1 MKIPSWCVLHCLVVA
16 EATLLLETVYQ
27 RASNVDGGIIDDMC
41 QVVKWLHEISG
52 NDMASMRTHE
62 QLSKLLGWVLL
73 IVGRDVGDLGV
84 RKNKGGGLGKEEE
97 RAVGGRHRIQHS
109 RAKADE
115 G

>member
-16 EATLLLETVYQ
+16 EAILLLETVYQ

-73 IVGRDVGDLGV
+73 IVGRDVGDFGSGKI
-84 RKNKGGGLGKEEE
+84 RAGDQDKRTREGGWEMTPHSAWQSE
-97 RAVGGRHRIQHS
+97 GR
-109 RAKADE
+109 
-115 G
+115 